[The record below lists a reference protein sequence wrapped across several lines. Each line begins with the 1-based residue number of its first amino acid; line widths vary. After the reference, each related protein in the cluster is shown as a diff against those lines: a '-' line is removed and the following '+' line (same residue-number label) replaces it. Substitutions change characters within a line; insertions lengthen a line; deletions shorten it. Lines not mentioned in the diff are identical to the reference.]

1 MTGLEEDY
9 MRLFTS
15 SVGAKGRDPA
25 NPGGSLTVRRSVV
38 ALAATA
44 LASTA
49 LLGATNTADAV
60 VRPGPGRNADGTPVF
75 IRDST
80 GMALQ
85 LCTDAVNCEAPV
97 APDIGS
103 YFSAEATL
111 GPMRAIWGVDAA
123 FLEDAAGNP
132 TNRAAVSN
140 SALFRAEGLRPNRRY
155 TIRGP
160 WGRHTCLTDGRG
172 RLDNKNCLFER
183 GGEAGGALRGGPVK
197 SFLRAAVHPAGFVG
211 SLEIPRRVIG
221 SPSGFN
227 RVTLTGPGANFR
239 TNLIA
244 VSGELM
250 DSLPMAA
257 VRKDSLR
264 MGNKNKARPTQRL
277 LRVRNI
283 GTAPLSM
290 RFTKSGDNPGRFRV
304 DNNCRGV
311 APGRACALRVTY
323 RPRRNAVHTAAM
335 TLTTNGLRAP
345 KRITMTGIGPR

>member
-1 MTGLEEDY
+1 
-9 MRLFTS
+9 MRFFTS
-15 SVGAKGRDPA
+15 NVGAKGREDATHSGPV
-25 NPGGSLTVRRSVV
+25 TMRRSVV

-49 LLGATNTADAV
+49 LLGAVDTADAV

-75 IRDST
+75 VRDSE

-85 LCTDAVNCEAPV
+85 LCSDAINCEPPA

-111 GPMRAIWGVDAA
+111 GPMRAIWGIDAA
-123 FLEDAAGNP
+123 FLEDAAGNIS
-132 TNRAAVSN
+132 NRAGVAN

-160 WGRHTCLTDGRG
+160 WGRHTCRTDVDGA
-172 RLDNKNCLFER
+172 LDNKNCLFER

-197 SFLRAAVHPAGFVG
+197 SFLRASASPAGFVG
-211 SLEIPRRVIG
+211 SLEIPRRVTG

-227 RVTLTGPGANFR
+227 RVTLTGPGANFS

-244 VSGELM
+244 VSGQLA
-250 DSLPMAA
+250 DNLPMAA

-264 MGNKNKARPTQRL
+264 LGNKNKARPTQRV
-277 LRVRNI
+277 LRVRNV
-283 GTAPLSM
+283 GTAPLSV
-290 RFTKSGDNPGRFRV
+290 RIAKSGDNPGRFRV
-304 DNNCRGV
+304 VNNCSGV
-311 APGRACALRVTY
+311 APGRACGIEVTY
-323 RPRRNAVHTAAM
+323 RPRRNAVNTAAM

-345 KRITMTGIGPR
+345 QRVTLTGIGPS

>member
-283 GTAPLSM
+283 GTAPLSV

>member
-1 MTGLEEDY
+1 

-97 APDIGS
+97 APDVGS

-283 GTAPLSM
+283 GTAPLSV

>member
-97 APDIGS
+97 APDVGS

>member
-1 MTGLEEDY
+1 
-9 MRLFTS
+9 MRFFTS
-15 SVGAKGRDPA
+15 TVGAKVRDNATPS
-25 NPGGSLTVRRSVV
+25 GSVTMRRSVV

-49 LLGATNTADAV
+49 LLGAVNTADAV

-75 IRDST
+75 IRDSN

-85 LCTDAVNCEAPV
+85 LCTDAVNCEPPV

-103 YFSAEATL
+103 YFSAEASL
-111 GPMRAIWGVDAA
+111 GPMRAIWGIDAA
-123 FLEDAAGNP
+123 FLEDEAGNP

-140 SALFRAEGLRPNRRY
+140 TALFRAEGLRANRRY

-160 WGRHTCLTDGRG
+160 WGRHTCLSDARG

-197 SFLRAAVHPAGFVG
+197 SFLRASASPAGFIG
-211 SLEIPRRVIG
+211 SLEIPRRVTG

-250 DSLPMAA
+250 DNLPMAA

-283 GTAPLSM
+283 GTAPLSV
-290 RFTKSGDNPGRFRV
+290 RIAKSGDNPGRFRV
-304 DNNCRGV
+304 VNNCRGV
-311 APGRACALRVTY
+311 APGRACGIRVTY
-323 RPRRNAVHTAAM
+323 RPRPGAVNTAAM

-345 KRITMTGIGPR
+345 QRVTLTGIGPR

>member
-97 APDIGS
+97 APDVGS

-264 MGNKNKARPTQRL
+264 MCNKNKARPTQRL

-283 GTAPLSM
+283 GTAPLSV

>member
-1 MTGLEEDY
+1 
-9 MRLFTS
+9 
-15 SVGAKGRDPA
+15 
-25 NPGGSLTVRRSVV
+25 VRRSVV

-283 GTAPLSM
+283 GTAPLSV